1 MTSPPLTMELNEHG
15 LRIKHLKALMH
26 CFARLRIIVLFG
38 HMLAGFYLYRFV
50 GVCGSFFQ
58 MMESKILPI
67 G

>member
-1 MTSPPLTMELNEHG
+1 MTSPPLKMELDEHG
-15 LRIKHLKALMH
+15 LRIKHLKALMY

-38 HMLAGFYLYRFV
+38 HMLAVFYLCRFV

-58 MMESKILPI
+58 MMDVPI